1 MGNEV
6 DAYLAAQ
13 PEPQRGTL
21 TAMRDLVGGLV
32 PRAEEG
38 IAYGAPAWRVDGTA
52 IAGITG
58 SARHCS
64 YLPHSGEVV
73 ALLGDALAGYD
84 VAKGTVRFAVD
95 TPLPRPLVRLLL
107 TTRIGLESTTVDS
120 RGFARDFYAD
130 GGLKAKG
137 KRKDGE
143 LHGAWQWWRKDG
155 SLLRSGSFDRGRQ
168 VGEWTTYDRA
178 SQPVKVTDFGR

>member
-1 MGNEV
+1 MGNEI

-13 PEPQRGTL
+13 PEPQRATL
-21 TAMRDLVGGLV
+21 AAMRGIIGGLV

-84 VAKGTVRFAVD
+84 VAKGTVRFAVG
-95 TPLPRPLVRLLL
+95 TPLPRALVRRLL
-107 TTRIGLESTTVDS
+107 TTRLRLESMTTDGK
-120 RGFARDFYAD
+120 GFVRDFYDD

-143 LHGAWQWWRKDG
+143 LHGTWQWWRRDG

-168 VGEWTTYDRA
+168 VGEWTTYGRDSR
-178 SQPVKVTDFGR
+178 PVKVTDLGR

>member
-21 TAMRDLVGGLV
+21 AAMRALIGGLV
-32 PRAEEG
+32 PRADEG
-38 IAYGAPAWRVDGTA
+38 IAYGAPAWRIDGTA

-64 YLPHSGEVV
+64 YLPHSGDVV

-95 TPLPRPLVRLLL
+95 APLPRPLVRTLLR
-107 TTRIGLESTTVDS
+107 TRIGLESTAVDG
-120 RGFARDFYAD
+120 RGFVRDFYDD

-143 LHGAWQWWRKDG
+143 LHGPWRWWRRDG
-155 SLLRSGSFDRGRQ
+155 SLLRSGSFDHGRQ
-168 VGEWTTYDRA
+168 LGEWTTYDRA
-178 SQPVKVTDFGR
+178 SAPVKVTDLGR

>member
-21 TAMRDLVGGLV
+21 AAMRELIGSLV

-38 IAYGAPAWRVDGTA
+38 IAYGAPAWRIDGTA

-64 YLPHSGEVV
+64 YLPHSGEVI

-95 TPLPRPLVRLLL
+95 TPLPRPLVRTLLR
-107 TTRIGLESTTVDS
+107 TRIGLEATAGGRTGV
-120 RGFARDFYAD
+120 ARDFYDD

-137 KRKDGE
+137 RREAGE
-143 LHGAWQWWRKDG
+143 LHGPWRWWRRDG
-155 SLLRSGSFDRGRQ
+155 SLLRSGSFDHGRQ

-178 SQPVKVTDFGR
+178 SAPVRVTHFGR